1 MAAAK
6 ENTVVSTDL
15 TAAREID
22 YVQRFTNEVG
32 ILKDILGVSRV
43 EVHEAGTKITAKK
56 ADVTL
61 NDTPVGEGE
70 EIPYN
75 EVDYTDVEVGT
86 LTWDKQAIGV
96 SMESIAKRGY
106 AGAVQSADDNML
118 YKQRANIVKRFVD
131 FIQTGTL
138 TPTVEEAATIT
149 TFQMGVAY
157 AQGLVQQRWEDMN
170 LGTAGVIGFVNTLD
184 AFKYLG
190 AAQITV
196 QEAFGMQ
203 YIENFMGYSK
213 LFLTSRMPANKIVAL
228 PEQNTVL
235 YHIDA
240 TDNDFSKA
248 GFEFRTDG
256 QDNLIAVHVEGNHKT
271 MVSELTT
278 VSGIGIYAEYLDGI
292 AVVEVNP

>member
-1 MAAAK
+1 MSAK

-22 YVQRFTNEVG
+22 FVTRFTNEIGV
-32 ILKDILGVSRV
+32 LKDILGTSRV

-56 ADVTL
+56 ASVTL
-61 NDTPVGEGE
+61 NSTPVGEGE

-96 SMESIAKRGY
+96 SIEAISKRGY
-106 AGAVQSADDNML
+106 NGAIQAADDDML
-118 YKQRANIVKRFVD
+118 YKQRTNIVNAFMT
-131 FIQTGTL
+131 FAQTGQL

-149 TFQMGVAY
+149 TFQMALAY
-157 AQGLVQQRWEDMN
+157 AQGLVQSKWED
-170 LGTAGVIGFVNTLD
+170 LGKGFSGVVGFCNTLD
-184 AFKYLG
+184 AYKYLG
-190 AAQITV
+190 AASITA

-203 YIENFMGYSK
+203 YIENFLGYSK
-213 LFLTSRMPANKIVAL
+213 LFLTSKMPSGKVVAT
-228 PEQNTVL
+228 PEQNIVL
-235 YHIDA
+235 YYVDA
-240 TDNDFSKA
+240 STNDFSKA

-278 VSGIGIYAEYLDGI
+278 VSGISLYAEYLDGI